1 MNEVDEKRA
10 RVRRSAKQWQA
21 LIGKFRASGLS
32 RAQFCQTY
40 GVAPSSFAKA
50 LQRHQ
55 GRASATVGGLPVA
68 VSPELPAAF
77 VPVSVPVAADG
88 GWDVEVQL
96 SASVFIRLRTR

>member
-10 RVRRSAKQWQA
+10 RVRRSAKQWRA
-21 LIGKFRASGLS
+21 LIEKFRASGLS
-32 RAQFCQTY
+32 RAQFCKTHD
-40 GVAPSSFAKA
+40 VAPSSFGKA

-55 GRASATVGGLPVA
+55 GRAHTSTGGLPVA
-68 VSPELPAAF
+68 VSAEAAAF
-77 VPVSVPVAADG
+77 VPLSVPVAADG